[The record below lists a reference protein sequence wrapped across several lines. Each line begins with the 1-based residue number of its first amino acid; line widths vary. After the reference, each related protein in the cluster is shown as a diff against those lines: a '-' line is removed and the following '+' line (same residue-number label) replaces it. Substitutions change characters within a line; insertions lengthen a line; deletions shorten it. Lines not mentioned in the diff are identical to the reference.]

1 MARKKYLV
9 TGGTGFI
16 GSALVRRLVK
26 ENNFVRV
33 LDNDSRGAKER
44 LGDVANKIEFV
55 EADIRDA
62 KSVQEACKGM
72 DIAIHLSYINITK

>member
-1 MARKKYLV
+1 MVKKYLV

-26 ENNFVRV
+26 NGNSVRV

-44 LGDVANKIEFV
+44 LGDVAGKIEFAK
-55 EADIRDA
+55 ADII
-62 KSVQEACKGM
+62 S
-72 DIAIHLSYINITK
+72 